1 MKVLL
6 LNQFFWPD
14 SSATSQLLT
23 DVARALVEKGHHVT
37 AVSSAAGGYVEGDTV
52 EGAPEVDNLRVRGVR
67 FGRGKLGRLLSY
79 ASFYAG
85 AAWTS
90 LRLEKQDLVLSL
102 TTPPLIS
109 LVGTLMKLVRG
120 SRHVIWEMDM
130 YPEVATDL
138 GYFRR
143 HGLADR
149 LSGYFAD
156 VSRNRADLVI
166 ALGECMEDR
175 LAARGLPRDR
185 VRVVHNW
192 ADGDAITPLPRA
204 GDPAELVLLYSGNLG
219 LAHDIDTLAT
229 ALTLL
234 DSDPRFRFL
243 FVGGGNRRAALAET
257 VARNSLSNVHLL
269 PYVSRTSLGDSLSAG
284 DIGVVTQRDECCG
297 AVVPSKVYGLLAA
310 GRPILFI
317 GPAAATPARI
327 IEQFGCGWHVP
338 VGDAAGLHQLL
349 LHLAANRGEVREK
362 GIAARHALDA
372 EYDIRYGLE
381 RILSVLEDRDE
392 NLKGRSRPVRLPA
405 QLPKRLPEQ
414 LQASPYEGEQ
424 QTCML

>member
-23 DVARALVEKGHHVT
+23 DVARALVEKGHEVT
-37 AVSSAAGGYVEGDTV
+37 AISSGAGGYVAADALD
-52 EGAPEVDNLRVRGVR
+52 GAPPVRNLRVRGVG
-67 FGRGKLGRLLSY
+67 FGRGKVGRILSY
-79 ASFYAG
+79 GSFYLA

-90 LRLEKQDLVLSL
+90 LRLKKQDVVFSL

-109 LVGTLMKLVRG
+109 LVGTLMKLLRG

-149 LSGYFAD
+149 LSGFLAD
-156 VSRNRADLVI
+156 VSRNRADRVV

-185 VRVVHNW
+185 IRVIHNW
-192 ADGDAITPLPRA
+192 ADGDAITPLPRP
-204 GDPAELVLLYSGNLG
+204 GDPEELVLLYSGNLG
-219 LAHDIDTLAT
+219 LAHDTETLAQ
-229 ALTLL
+229 TLPL
-234 DSDPRFRFL
+234 LGSDSRFRFL
-243 FVGGGNRRAALAET
+243 FVGGGNRRAELAQV
-257 VARNSLSNVHLL
+257 VADHGLTNVHLL
-269 PYVSRTSLGDSLSAG
+269 PYVSRNSLGESLAAG

-297 AVVPSKVYGLLAA
+297 AVVPSKIYGLLAA

-317 GPAAATPARI
+317 GPAAATPARL
-327 IEQFGCGWHVP
+327 IEQFGCGWHIP
-338 VGDAAGLHQLL
+338 VGDSAALHRLL
-349 LHLAANRGEVREK
+349 LHLAANREEVHAR
-362 GIAARHALDA
+362 GRAARHALDT
-372 EYDIRYGLE
+372 EYDIRYGVD
-381 RILSVLEDRDE
+381 RILSVLEDRNE
-392 NLKGRSRPVRLPA
+392 LHPA
-405 QLPKRLPEQ
+405 ASSVMHLE
-414 LQASPYEGEQ
+414 ASPQEEGEQ
-424 QTCML
+424 QPCML